1 MQGGLRALILRN
13 LTAQSVGEGVALACG
28 LVSTL
33 ILSQYLGVAGFGAF
47 NYVFAFMYLFLS
59 LNDLGVNTIV
69 VREISQAPGRAGDII
84 GAALSLRLAI
94 AGIVFVAACAA
105 IALWPMDPSL
115 RAPLLLFA
123 LILPVNA
130 LNVPGLVMQTAMRF
144 DWVATTLIIWRVS
157 GLALIVAVLAA
168 GYGVMAVLAA
178 LLVSDVIG
186 TALLFMFA
194 RRLVR
199 FRVRVDRAEWRLLM
213 QSALPV
219 GATLLL
225 TAIVNRVDFLM
236 LERMT
241 SIEAVGQ
248 YGAAYRVTNL
258 FERLPLFVMATLYPV
273 MSRLAAEDP
282 RRLREVYRKSVAH
295 LAAIG
300 LPLGIVVSMFAPW
313 MMALVFGEQYRMAGN
328 ALRYLIWSTTFLY
341 LALTGGNLLIS
352 VGRSRDNFVALA
364 LGAAVNIGL
373 NLVLIPARGVEG
385 AAIATA
391 ISVALVLM
399 VTMIAVERL
408 FHRAGAAA
416 Q

>member
-1 MQGGLRALILRN
+1 
-13 LTAQSVGEGVALACG
+13 
-28 LVSTL
+28 
-33 ILSQYLGVAGFGAF
+33 
-47 NYVFAFMYLFLS
+47 MYLFLS

-69 VREISQAPGRAGDII
+69 VREISQAPDRAGEII

-94 AGIVFVAACAA
+94 AGLVVVAACAG
-105 IALWPMDPSL
+105 IWFWPMDPAL

-123 LILPVNA
+123 LILPINA
-130 LNVPGLVMQTAMRF
+130 LNVPGLVLQTAMRF
-144 DWVATTLIIWRVS
+144 GLVATTLIIWRVS
-157 GLALIVAVLAA
+157 GLLLVAAVLVA

-186 TALLFMFA
+186 TALLFLFA

-199 FRVRVDRAEWRLLM
+199 FRMHVDRAQWRLLL
-213 QSALPV
+213 QSAVPV

-248 YGAAYRVTNL
+248 YGAAYRVTSL

-282 RRLREVYRKSVAH
+282 ARLRDVYRKSVAH

-300 LPLGIVVSMFAPW
+300 LPLGIVVSIAAPYL
-313 MMALVFGEQYRMAGN
+313 MALVFGEQYRMAGN

-352 VGRSRDNFVALA
+352 VGRSRDNFVALV

-373 NLVLIPARGVEG
+373 NLWLIPARGVEG

-391 ISVALVLM
+391 ISVALVLI
-399 VTMIAVERL
+399 VTMVAVERH
-408 FHRAGAAA
+408 FHRAGIPSR
-416 Q
+416 